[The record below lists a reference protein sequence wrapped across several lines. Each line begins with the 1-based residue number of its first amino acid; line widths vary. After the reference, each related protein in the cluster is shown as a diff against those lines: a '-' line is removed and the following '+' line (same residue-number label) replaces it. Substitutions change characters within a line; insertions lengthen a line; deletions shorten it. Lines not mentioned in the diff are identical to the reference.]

1 MLNLPGAPESAI
13 KYLIQ
18 AAEFCRPMK
27 IANIINVHIVTI
39 DKYFAFFGIPAPSRK
54 RSTWS
59 PKRGWLTTQWY
70 IFVELRK
77 KHPAARIIKIVVG
90 RPGTI
95 MPTIPTPVRTIPMD
109 SQTILS
115 AGMFPAPRIF
125 LFFINERPKNDQI

>member
-1 MLNLPGAPESAI
+1 
-13 KYLIQ
+13 
-18 AAEFCRPMK
+18 MK
-27 IANIINVHIVTI
+27 TANIINAHIVTI

-54 RSTWS
+54 RSTWL

-77 KHPAARIIKIVVG
+77 KHPAARIINMVVG

-95 MPTIPTPVRTIPMD
+95 IPNIPTAVKIIPMD

-115 AGMFPAPRIF
+115 AGNVPALRIF
-125 LFFINERPKNDQI
+125 LYLINYIPRESYI